1 MKLRSLFISLLL
13 ITLPVS
19 AEVQTEES
27 VIKETTTAVLVQ
39 LNENRDRLKN
49 EPGYIKQLVN
59 ALIIPHFDFELM
71 SELVLGSYW
80 QKFEQPQQSCFAS
93 DFRNLLVERYAYI
106 LLSYD
111 DQNISYAASKYI
123 GNKGYKLVTQ
133 TISREGAKPL
143 TIGYAMELKDGE
155 WKVVDLIIDEISLL
169 RSYSGMFQSWIH
181 TQGRDYF
188 IDNFSECEL

>member
-1 MKLRSLFISLLL
+1 MKLRSLFMSLVLV
-13 ITLPVS
+13 TLPV
-19 AEVQTEES
+19 AAKVQTEES
-27 VIKETTTAVLVQ
+27 IINETTAAVLKQ
-39 LNENRDRLKN
+39 LNENRDRLKS
-49 EPGYIKQLVN
+49 EPEYIKQLVN
-59 ALIIPHFDFELM
+59 KLIIPHFDFELM
-71 SELVLGSYW
+71 SELVLGNYW
-80 QKFEQPQQSCFAS
+80 QKFEKPQQSCFAAG
-93 DFRNLLVERYAYI
+93 FRNLLVERYAYI

-111 DQNISYAASKYI
+111 DHEISYSGAKYI

-143 TIGYAMELKDGE
+143 TIGYAMELKEGE

-188 IDNFSECEL
+188 INNFSECEK